1 MARWNNID
9 TGGKNII
16 LITQVNF
23 LTQASCQIKEKNGW
37 RRRGKIMLLFPPMAI
52 FAPQKEGWERDLVIR

>member
-1 MARWNNID
+1 MDRGKNKD

-23 LTQASCQIKEKNGW
+23 LTPASCQNKEKNGW
-37 RRRGKIMLLFPPMAI
+37 RRRGKIMLLFPPLAI
-52 FAPQKEGWERDLVIR
+52 FVPQKEVCERDLVIR